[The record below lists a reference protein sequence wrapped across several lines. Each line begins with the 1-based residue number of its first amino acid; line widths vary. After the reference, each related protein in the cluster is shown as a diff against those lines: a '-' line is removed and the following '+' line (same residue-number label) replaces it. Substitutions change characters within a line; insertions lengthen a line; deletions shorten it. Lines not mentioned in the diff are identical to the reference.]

1 MTLDEKPLAD
11 QKQLR
16 FFVVRIEE
24 PAESPEEAE
33 ENLAELCFLVESAG
47 YQVGATQAYGW
58 RRPDPATYLTKGR
71 VEEIKSRLSQGT
83 YDAVLVD
90 APVSPSKCA
99 TSKSLGKARPGPRG
113 ADPPD
118 FRSECP
124 DRPSKGSGRACPVR
138 V

>member
-1 MTLDEKPLAD
+1 MTLDEKPLPE

-16 FFVVRIEE
+16 FFMVRIEE

-71 VEEIKSRLSQGT
+71 MEEIKSRLSQGT
-83 YDAVLVD
+83 YGCRAGGCPCL
-90 APVSPSKCA
+90 PRPSA
-99 TSKSLGKARPGPRG
+99 QPRESLGKARPGPGG

-124 DRPSKGSGRACPVR
+124 GPPKQRLRWSLPS
-138 V
+138 